1 MDTKTMRDAIIQ
13 RLNYDKEFRGIT
25 AAGIDGRNFSAA
37 DIVIPRRD
45 DKHEV
50 YRIAVIKYQ

>member
-1 MDTKTMRDAIIQ
+1 MRDAIIQ